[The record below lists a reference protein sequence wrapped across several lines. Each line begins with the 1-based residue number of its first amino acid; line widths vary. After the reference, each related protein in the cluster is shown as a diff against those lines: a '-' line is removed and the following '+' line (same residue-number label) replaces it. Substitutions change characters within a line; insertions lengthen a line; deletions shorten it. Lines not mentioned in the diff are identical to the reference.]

1 MSNNESFTVSITEK
15 VSRDLALR
23 DVADSFFDWLESLPT
38 DKVIVDFAGTRS
50 ISRSFA
56 HQYVQRKKSSHKS
69 VSEVQVPINVEK
81 MLRIIENPTHQRD
94 ILNVDSIRVL
104 TV

>member
-1 MSNNESFTVSITEK
+1 MNNNESHTVSIVERA
-15 VSRDLALR
+15 SADLALR
-23 DVADSFFDWLESLPT
+23 NVANSFFDWLENLQA
-38 DKVIVDFAGTRS
+38 DKVIVDFAGVRS

-56 HQYVQRKKSSHKS
+56 HEYVKRKKSSQKS
-69 VSEVQVPINVEK
+69 ISEVRVPVNVTK
-81 MLRIIENPTHQRD
+81 MLRIIGNPTHQPD